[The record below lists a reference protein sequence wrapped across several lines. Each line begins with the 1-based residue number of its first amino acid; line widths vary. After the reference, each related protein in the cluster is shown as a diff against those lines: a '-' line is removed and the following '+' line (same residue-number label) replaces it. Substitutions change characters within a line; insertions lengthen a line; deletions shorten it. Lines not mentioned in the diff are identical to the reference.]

1 MEERLQKVMAH
12 AGVAS
17 RRTCE
22 EMIQQGRVR
31 VNGKVVSE
39 LGTKVD
45 PTRDIVLVDGNPI
58 TGPEAPRYIVLY
70 KPTGY
75 LSAMEPEGGRP
86 CLADLVQVP
95 QRLYPVGRLDLESEG
110 LMLLT
115 NDGELAHRLTHPRYQ
130 HPKEYLVLIEGRPS
144 TIALR
149 KLRQGVDVADRL
161 TAPAEVT
168 IVDGPPAFLARPDD
182 ARPVPTTW
190 LYMIL
195 REGRKREIRHMTA
208 AVGHPTL
215 RLIRTG
221 LGPLRLERMKPGHWR
236 DVNARELRSL
246 RRLLR
251 PAGAAPRGQRGQ
263 KDETSRPAGPS
274 PARSGR
280 RPPRASQPA
289 DQPPRAGGST
299 ARSARPTRAGASP
312 PGRSGTGRP
321 PTGKPRPG
329 SDTRPAP
336 DRGSGDRPP
345 PRRGRP
351 ASQPGTGQPPRD
363 PTQASGPADRAPD
376 MGDRPPRQSGRPAGR
391 GTPPSDRRDRP
402 AAGSNRPSGASRGG
416 RPAAGSSRSSGA
428 PRGGRTAAG
437 ARRPSGASPGGRSHR
452 RSGKKRPPV

>member
-45 PTRDIVLVDGNPI
+45 PERDIVLVDGNPI
-58 TGPEAPRYIVLY
+58 TGSEAPRYIVLY
-70 KPTGY
+70 KPRGH
-75 LSAMEPEGGRP
+75 LSSMEPEGGRP

-130 HPKEYLVLIEGRPS
+130 HPKEYLVLIEGRPG

-149 KLRQGVDVADRL
+149 KLRQGVDVSDRL

-168 IVDGPPAFLARPDD
+168 IVDGPPAFLARPED
-182 ARPVPTTW
+182 ARPIPTTW
-190 LYMIL
+190 LHMVL

-215 RLIRTG
+215 RLIRIS
-221 LGPLRLERMKPGHWR
+221 LGPLRLERMKPGAWR
-236 DVNARELRSL
+236 DVNARELRAL

-251 PAGAAPRGQRGQ
+251 PAAGPPPRGARERS
-263 KDETSRPAGPS
+263 DEPSRPAGP
-274 PARSGR
+274 
-280 RPPRASQPA
+280 RPPRAAGRGPRSGRPA
-289 DQPPRAGGST
+289 DQGARPPGGKPPRARST
-299 ARSARPTRAGASP
+299 RPPADDRARPPSSRPTTDDRTRPASDQGARSQGAPRRPA
-312 PGRSGTGRP
+312 SGTRPGAPGRP
-321 PTGKPRPG
+321 PRGAPGATSQGDRPASRGDQPREAGDRPAG
-329 SDTRPAP
+329 RTTRPA
-336 DRGSGDRPP
+336 D
-345 PRRGRP
+345 RRGRP
-351 ASQPGTGQPPRD
+351 TGAANRGAG
-363 PTQASGPADRAPD
+363 PT
-376 MGDRPPRQSGRPAGR
+376 
-391 GTPPSDRRDRP
+391 
-402 AAGSNRPSGASRGG
+402 
-416 RPAAGSSRSSGA
+416 
-428 PRGGRTAAG
+428 
-437 ARRPSGASPGGRSHR
+437 PGGRSHR
-452 RSGKKRPPV
+452 RSGKKRPPA

>member
-45 PTRDIVLVDGNPI
+45 PTRDIVLVDGSPI

-70 KPTGY
+70 KPRGH

-130 HPKEYLVLIEGRPS
+130 HPKEYLVLIEGRPG

-182 ARPVPTTW
+182 ARPIPTTW
-190 LYMIL
+190 LHMVL
-195 REGRKREIRHMTA
+195 REGSPHDGCGR
-208 AVGHPTL
+208 PP
-215 RLIRTG
+215 
-221 LGPLRLERMKPGHWR
+221 GPAPDSYWP
-236 DVNARELRSL
+236 
-246 RRLLR
+246 R
-251 PAGAAPRGQRGQ
+251 PAAPRAHETWQLARRQR
-263 KDETSRPAGPS
+263 
-274 PARSGR
+274 
-280 RPPRASQPA
+280 PRAA
-289 DQPPRAGGST
+289 CA
-299 ARSARPTRAGASP
+299 A
-312 PGRSGTGRP
+312 
-321 PTGKPRPG
+321 
-329 SDTRPAP
+329 
-336 DRGSGDRPP
+336 
-345 PRRGRP
+345 
-351 ASQPGTGQPPRD
+351 
-363 PTQASGPADRAPD
+363 
-376 MGDRPPRQSGRPAGR
+376 
-391 GTPPSDRRDRP
+391 P
-402 AAGSNRPSGASRGG
+402 AAATGG
-416 RPAAGSSRSSGA
+416 W
-428 PRGGRTAAG
+428 
-437 ARRPSGASPGGRSHR
+437 PGIS
-452 RSGKKRPPV
+452 

>member
-22 EMIQQGRVR
+22 ELILQGRVR

-39 LGTKVD
+39 LGSKVD
-45 PTRDIVLVDGNPI
+45 PERDIVLVDGNPI

-70 KPTGY
+70 KPPGY

-86 CLADLVQVP
+86 CLADLLQVP

-144 TIALR
+144 TVALR

-168 IVDGPPAFLARPDD
+168 IIDGPPAYLARPTD
-182 ARPVPTTW
+182 ARPIPTTW
-190 LYMIL
+190 LHMVL

-215 RLIRTG
+215 RLIRVG
-221 LGPLRLERMKPGHWR
+221 LGPLRLEHVRMGAWR
-236 DVNARELRSL
+236 DVNARELRAL

-251 PAGAAPRGQRGQ
+251 PAAGPAPRHPDARRDEPSRG
-263 KDETSRPAGPS
+263 RG
-274 PARSGR
+274 
-280 RPPRASQPA
+280 RPPRAGQAA
-289 DQPPRAGGST
+289 DQG
-299 ARSARPTRAGASP
+299 ARSAGGKPSRTHPGRSQPGDRTRPGRTQPDERTRPGRSQADERTRPGHPQADERTRAGRRQPGAQARPAAARPSERGGP
-312 PGRSGTGRP
+312 PPDHRARGQDPAPRGPHGTRRGPAGRP
-321 PTGKPRPG
+321 PRGPSADARR
-329 SDTRPAP
+329 DDRPAAT
-336 DRGSGDRPP
+336 RDRPP
-345 PRRGRP
+345 GAGTRP
-351 ASQPGTGQPPRD
+351 TAR
-363 PTQASGPADRAPD
+363 
-376 MGDRPPRQSGRPAGR
+376 SGRPAGR
-391 GTPPSDRRDRP
+391 GGRP
-402 AAGSNRPSGASRGG
+402 TGSADRPSGPSRGG
-416 RPAAGSSRSSGA
+416 RP
-428 PRGGRTAAG
+428 
-437 ARRPSGASPGGRSHR
+437 SH

>member
-45 PTRDIVLVDGNPI
+45 PARDIVLVDGSPI

-70 KPTGY
+70 KPRGH

-130 HPKEYLVLIEGRPS
+130 HPKEYLVLIEGRPG

-182 ARPVPTTW
+182 ARPIPTTW
-190 LYMIL
+190 LHMVL

-208 AVGHPTL
+208 AVGHPAL
-215 RLIRTG
+215 RLIRIG
-221 LGPLRLERMKPGHWR
+221 LGPLRLEHMKPGSWR
-236 DVNARELRSL
+236 DVNARELRAL

-251 PAGAAPRGQRGQ
+251 PA
-263 KDETSRPAGPS
+263 AGPVS
-274 PARSGR
+274 RDAQGRRDAPARPSGI
-280 RPPRASQPA
+280 RPPRAPGRGPRTGRPA
-289 DQPPRAGGST
+289 DQGARPPAGKPP
-299 ARSARPTRAGASP
+299 ARSARPAADDRTRPPSARPDDRTRPASDQSPRGQGTPRRPASGTRPASDQAPRDPSAPRRP
-312 PGRSGTGRP
+312 PSGKRPGSTGRP
-321 PTGKPRPG
+321 PRGSPAAASQADRPPARG
-329 SDTRPAP
+329 DRSRAADDQPAGRTTRPA
-336 DRGSGDRPP
+336 D
-345 PRRGRP
+345 RRGRP
-351 ASQPGTGQPPRD
+351 PGT
-363 PTQASGPADRAPD
+363 A
-376 MGDRPPRQSGRPAGR
+376 
-391 GTPPSDRRDRP
+391 
-402 AAGSNRPSGASRGG
+402 N
-416 RPAAGSSRSSGA
+416 
-428 PRGGRTAAG
+428 
-437 ARRPSGASPGGRSHR
+437 RRPGASPGGRAQR
-452 RSGKKRPPV
+452 RPGKKRPPA

>member
-45 PTRDIVLVDGNPI
+45 PQRDIVMVDGNPI

-86 CLADLVQVP
+86 CLADLVKLP
-95 QRLYPVGRLDLESEG
+95 QRLYPVGRLDLDSEG

-130 HPKEYLVLIEGRPS
+130 QPKEYLVLIEGRPS

-161 TAPAEVT
+161 TAPADVT
-168 IVDGPPAFLARPDD
+168 IVEGPPAFLARPDD
-182 ARPVPTTW
+182 SRPIPTTW
-190 LYMIL
+190 LHMVL

-215 RLIRTG
+215 RLIRIG

-236 DVNARELRSL
+236 DVNGHELRAL

-251 PAGAAPRGQRGQ
+251 PGSGATPRGQ
-263 KDETSRPAGPS
+263 TSTAP
-274 PARSGR
+274 RSTGR
-280 RPPRASQPA
+280 RPPPRGTRPERPGPPGDRPRASGGQPSRPHA
-289 DQPPRAGGST
+289 GRPTTHEPSRATT
-299 ARSARPTRAGASP
+299 APQEAGDRPTRGKAPASQD
-312 PGRSGTGRP
+312 TARP
-321 PTGKPRPG
+321 PRPG
-329 SDTRPAP
+329 GRPGTARPRRTTGTAP
-336 DRGSGDRPP
+336 DQGARPPGPRDRP
-345 PRRGRP
+345 
-351 ASQPGTGQPPRD
+351 
-363 PTQASGPADRAPD
+363 SGHS
-376 MGDRPPRQSGRPAGR
+376 DRPPRGSDRPTGR
-391 GTPPSDRRDRP
+391 GDRPDEPGNRPPARGDRPTGPGNRPPDRGNRATGRRDRP
-402 AAGSNRPSGASRGG
+402 P
-416 RPAAGSSRSSGA
+416 GA
-428 PRGGRTAAG
+428 PRGGRPQ
-437 ARRPSGASPGGRSHR
+437 RRT
-452 RSGKKRPPV
+452 GKKRPPL

>member
-58 TGPEAPRYIVLY
+58 TGPEAPRYVVLY
-70 KPTGY
+70 KPPGY

-86 CLADLVQVP
+86 CLTDLVQVP

-144 TIALR
+144 TMALR
-149 KLRQGVDVADRL
+149 KLRQGVDVADRM

-168 IVDGPPAFLARPDD
+168 IVEGPPAFLARPEDS
-182 ARPVPTTW
+182 RPVPTTW
-190 LYMIL
+190 LHMVL
-195 REGRKREIRHMTA
+195 REGRKREVRHMTA

-215 RLIRTG
+215 RLIRIA
-221 LGPLRLERMKPGHWR
+221 LGPLRLERLKPGQWR
-236 DVNARELRSL
+236 DVNGRELRAL

-251 PAGAAPRGQRGQ
+251 PGASGSPRSAQGRA
-263 KDETSRPAGPS
+263 DEPPRPAHT
-274 PARSGR
+274 
-280 RPPRASQPA
+280 RPPRGP
-289 DQPPRAGGST
+289 
-299 ARSARPTRAGASP
+299 
-312 PGRSGTGRP
+312 GRP
-321 PTGKPRPG
+321 PG
-329 SDTRPAP
+329 
-336 DRGSGDRPP
+336 
-345 PRRGRP
+345 
-351 ASQPGTGQPPRD
+351 
-363 PTQASGPADRAPD
+363 
-376 MGDRPPRQSGRPAGR
+376 
-391 GTPPSDRRDRP
+391 
-402 AAGSNRPSGASRGG
+402 
-416 RPAAGSSRSSGA
+416 
-428 PRGGRTAAG
+428 GGRTAAPG
-437 ARRPSGASPGGRSHR
+437 ARGTGSKSPRTRPDHPQKSDAGRPAARPPDRLRPASEQAPDAARTPDHNRPRRPGTAARPARGSRPAAGHGDRPPGRDERPPGRREQPPGHSDRPPGRDERPADRREQPSGRPGRPPGRGRRPSAGAGRAPTAARGGRSHR